1 MGIFLF
7 GIFRTFLTMFTLF
20 QSFLYMLNKWTLT
33 CTSLFC
39 VFFFVFLLLM
49 ISYFCMPVILVL
61 AELFGPHTL
70 SVKQHLNLDIDHNN
84 GT

>member
-7 GIFRTFLTMFTLF
+7 GIFRTFLTMFALF

-39 VFFFVFLLLM
+39 VFFFVFVVDD
-49 ISYFCMPVILVL
+49 F
-61 AELFGPHTL
+61 LFLHASHSFSG
-70 SVKQHLNLDIDHNN
+70 
-84 GT
+84 